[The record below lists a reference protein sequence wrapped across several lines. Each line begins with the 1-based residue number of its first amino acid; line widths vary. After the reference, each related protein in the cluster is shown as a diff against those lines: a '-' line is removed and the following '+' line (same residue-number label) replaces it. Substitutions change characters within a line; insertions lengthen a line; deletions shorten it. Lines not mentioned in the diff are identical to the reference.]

1 MEADFPCNDADFEAS
16 KGEIEIKLPKDL
28 VCKSRNRIVKMC
40 VKPSCTRCSLHCD
53 RDDCAS
59 CNIKEHKKCIKIDMD
74 GATSLLNQHNQTKF
88 DIMEKIGE
96 MENSFFNSLYQTN

>member
-1 MEADFPCNDADFEAS
+1 
-16 KGEIEIKLPKDL
+16 
-28 VCKSRNRIVKMC
+28 
-40 VKPSCTRCSLHCD
+40 
-53 RDDCAS
+53 
-59 CNIKEHKKCIKIDMD
+59 MD